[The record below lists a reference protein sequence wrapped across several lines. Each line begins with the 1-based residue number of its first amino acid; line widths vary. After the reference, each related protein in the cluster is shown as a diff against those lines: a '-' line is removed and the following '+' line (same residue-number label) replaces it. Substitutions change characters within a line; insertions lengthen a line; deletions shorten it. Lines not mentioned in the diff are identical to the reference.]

1 MDYNEAYA
9 RALRLLNICFLS
21 EGELRRKLQVRGTG
35 NEVIDDVLETLR
47 QEHFVDDQRL
57 AEAVYAYYARKGQ
70 YGHRYIVSRLQKQQL
85 PVPENTPCVDEMT
98 VAEQLVSRRFK
109 EGTEP
114 RKIARFLQ
122 YRGFSPSV
130 IREILSGFGW

>member
-9 RALRLLNICFLS
+9 RALRLLNIRFLS

-70 YGHRYIVSRLQKQQL
+70 YGHRYIVSRLQKRQL

-122 YRGFSPSV
+122 YRGFSPSI

>member
-9 RALRLLNICFLS
+9 RALRLLNVRFLS
-21 EGELRRKLQVRGTG
+21 EGELRRKLKVRHSGD
-35 NEVIDDVLETLR
+35 EVIDEVLETLR

-70 YGHRYIVSRLQKQQL
+70 YGHRYIVSRLQKRQL
-85 PVPENTPCVDEMT
+85 PMPEDTPRVDEPA

-109 EGTEP
+109 DGTDP

-130 IREILSGFGW
+130 IREILSDRGW

>member
-9 RALRLLNICFLS
+9 RALRLLNIRFLS

-47 QEHFVDDQRL
+47 QEHFVDDQCL

-70 YGHRYIVSRLQKQQL
+70 YGHRYIVSRLQKRQL

-122 YRGFSPSV
+122 YRGFSPSI